1 MRFQSVSASVFVGAM
16 LIAAPGTA
24 TAAERS
30 DRIAALKQIATD
42 VGRVI
47 AAASVCRE
55 ITWPRT
61 KALTE
66 GFSDLVKAS
75 AANREE
81 FSAIHQ
87 AYDQSAI
94 DGQLA
99 MSSKRTD
106 CAAAVRDF
114 ADLERAIAS
123 PPPAAVATG
132 AVPAP
137 SRAAAVAPPAGA
149 TTGAAVQLY
158 TRQRHAR

>member
-1 MRFQSVSASVFVGAM
+1 MRYQSISVVVGAL
-16 LIAAPGTA
+16 LIAAPGTGN
-24 TAAERS
+24 AAQRS
-30 DRIAALKQIATD
+30 DRIGALKQIATD
-42 VGRVI
+42 VGRVV

-66 GFSDLVKAS
+66 GFSDLIKAS
-75 AANREE
+75 GANGDE
-81 FSAIHQ
+81 FASIQQ

-94 DGQLA
+94 EGQLG

-106 CAAAVRDF
+106 CAAAVRDL
-114 ADLERAIAS
+114 ADLERAVTA
-123 PPPAAVATG
+123 PPPAAVAAG

-137 SRAAAVAPPAGA
+137 SRAASVVSPPAGT

-158 TRQRHAR
+158 TRQRRDR